1 MSRVFRRPMF
11 RGGSTNMN
19 GIMSGIEDRKNYEVG
34 TPDPAATPVSA
45 GDRYKE
51 VYDKYAQPT
60 IDPLGKYL
68 IQSGLQG
75 LSETSGGST
84 LGNLGKAFG
93 GENLN
98 QFFNSVE
105 KVKEQAQETW
115 SLLN

>member
-19 GIMSGIEDRKNYEVG
+19 GIMSGIEDRKNYANGPEN
-34 TPDPAATPVSA
+34 PSA

-75 LSETSGGST
+75 LSE
-84 LGNLGKAFG
+84 
-93 GENLN
+93 
-98 QFFNSVE
+98 
-105 KVKEQAQETW
+105 
-115 SLLN
+115 

>member
-19 GIMSGIEDRKNYEVG
+19 GIMSGIEDRKNYADGPEN
-34 TPDPAATPVSA
+34 PSA

-68 IQSGLQG
+68 IAS
-75 LSETSGGST
+75 
-84 LGNLGKAFG
+84 
-93 GENLN
+93 
-98 QFFNSVE
+98 
-105 KVKEQAQETW
+105 
-115 SLLN
+115 SLKGFS